1 MSAQSRSNNPDHQ
14 PPLLSRSRG
23 RRSNGEGTIY
33 QRSDG
38 RWAAAL
44 YVEGKRRYFYGR
56 TKKEAE
62 TKRRAAIL
70 ALEKGEFA
78 TEGDARQTV
87 AQYFAYW
94 IGVKRAEGLRESTY
108 VTYRKIEKT
117 IAPYIGRIQ
126 LRKLTPAHM
135 QALYA
140 QLQKRGLTQST
151 LKTVHTVFKAT
162 LNDAVKW
169 RYISASPLQHIPAP
183 RVSEREYR
191 ILAPDQAADLMYA
204 ARGSQLECAIILT
217 VTLGLRRGELLALR
231 WSDIDLDAKKLQVKH
246 NVSYLTVDGVTD
258 FYEGAPKTKAG
269 RRTLR
274 LPDIVIESLRAHS
287 ARQLEARLK
296 ARTVWQDKDL
306 VFTSPKKPGEFLT
319 PAALLYRFQQ
329 ALKAAILPP
338 MRWHELRHSAA
349 SILLSIGVPI
359 KVVQEILGHANVNVT
374 LSVYGHVLPG
384 LQEKAMEQVDDL
396 YKDRWRQ
403 EGAQ

>member
-1 MSAQSRSNNPDHQ
+1 MSAQSRSNNPDGQ
-14 PPLLSRSRG
+14 LPLRPQSKG

-296 ARTVWQDKDL
+296 ARTVWQD
-306 VFTSPKKPGEFLT
+306 
-319 PAALLYRFQQ
+319 RFQQ